1 MLHSFS
7 FNVRILSE
15 VHLNLRRHVSA
26 NVTQVEGPG
35 GAYRRCDCDGYRPDT
50 LEAYLGVKE
59 RFCPAGLGSTPHIL
73 VHRLSG

>member
-35 GAYRRCDCDGYRPDT
+35 GLTVVVIVMVTAQIHWKHT
-50 LEAYLGVKE
+50 WVLKS
-59 RFCPAGLGSTPHIL
+59 GLAQRS
-73 VHRLSG
+73 